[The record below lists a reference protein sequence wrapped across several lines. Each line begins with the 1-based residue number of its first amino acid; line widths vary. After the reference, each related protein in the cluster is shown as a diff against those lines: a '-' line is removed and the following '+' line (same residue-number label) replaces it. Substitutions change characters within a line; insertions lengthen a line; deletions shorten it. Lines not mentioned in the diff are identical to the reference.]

1 MAAQIH
7 GAHQI
12 DRSSMR
18 VALSNRVFIY
28 KSAFHREGECSCLVL
43 DASVSGI
50 LAECGTLPLK
60 HIDADA
66 TDKEAARFPKEHPAR
81 SGLAYTIDSSSAV
94 ARGVNKAQGYIFPP
108 MWRTGGK
115 KDTAPLGSLTDLAL
129 AGVSYTYRALILDL
143 GPLFLMVQWLTHT
156 SVQLY
161 PRDVYEERVKS
172 VNKKICKFRIGM
184 ALIFEHYV
192 ISFLSSDL
200 VFQPTWASSRE
211 VLPPSPSNFYDPGW
225 EFLTAITKWMQSRLN
240 ADRNGLAC
248 EVIRAANDAF
258 LGIGVYTVVEIFF
271 LAGLSP
277 FLTEAEV
284 FTNPSRVARF
294 CGGYFEF
301 LHKSRTDLWK
311 LLRPA
316 MKDGYLAPTIQQR
329 LGYID
334 WLHVYAK
341 DRCKIPVRMAAL
353 VDDYTKSVRA
363 YSVRAET
370 WIRYDT
376 PIFYDVFEPTF
387 LATALSLDYNLGHLI
402 FGARTW
408 VPPWGEACDSPRPF
422 NSTLDTPTFLR
433 PDYYTPMILD
443 KVDFCFKSLPHRTVH
458 TYRGDKQIW
467 SITPPATN
475 SQGRCF
481 IPDSAEVSVI
491 LGEERRHML
500 FSYIVKHTQKVAIG
514 PLEYCGNAHRISMGR
529 STRAVPCYG
538 DPSLPEFYAERD
550 LKTRLLPTPIPGE
563 RRPTLSSAATKTLKS
578 QLREVASSRA
588 LKRAHEGEEKEN
600 MDAPPKVKRSRMSAD
615 QRLALGMAC

>member
-1 MAAQIH
+1 
-7 GAHQI
+7 
-12 DRSSMR
+12 
-18 VALSNRVFIY
+18 
-28 KSAFHREGECSCLVL
+28 
-43 DASVSGI
+43 
-50 LAECGTLPLK
+50 
-60 HIDADA
+60 
-66 TDKEAARFPKEHPAR
+66 
-81 SGLAYTIDSSSAV
+81 
-94 ARGVNKAQGYIFPP
+94 
-108 MWRTGGK
+108 
-115 KDTAPLGSLTDLAL
+115 
-129 AGVSYTYRALILDL
+129 
-143 GPLFLMVQWLTHT
+143 
-156 SVQLY
+156 
-161 PRDVYEERVKS
+161 
-172 VNKKICKFRIGM
+172 
-184 ALIFEHYV
+184 
-192 ISFLSSDL
+192 
-200 VFQPTWASSRE
+200 PTWASSRE

-225 EFLTAITKWMQSRLN
+225 EFLTAVTKWMQSRLN

-248 EVIRAANDAF
+248 EVIRAANDVF
-258 LGIGVYTVVEIFF
+258 LGIGVYTVLEIFF

-316 MKDGYLAPTIQQR
+316 MKDSYLAPTIQQR

-353 VDDYTKSVRA
+353 VDDYT
-363 YSVRAET
+363 
-370 WIRYDT
+370 
-376 PIFYDVFEPTF
+376 PTF
-387 LATALSLDYNLGHLI
+387 LATALSLDHNLGHLI
-402 FGARTW
+402 FGAPTW
-408 VPPWGEACDSPRPF
+408 VALGGKPATLRDPLTVFFEEQGA
-422 NSTLDTPTFLR
+422 LDTPTFLR

-458 TYRGDKQIW
+458 TYRGNKQIW

-475 SQGRCF
+475 SQGR
-481 IPDSAEVSVI
+481 DSAKVSVI
-491 LGEERRHML
+491 LGEERRAL
-500 FSYIVKHTQKVAIG
+500 LKVAIG

-538 DPSLPEFYAERD
+538 DPSLPEFYAKRD
-550 LKTRLLPTPIPGE
+550 LKSRLLPTAIPGE

-615 QRLALGMAC
+615 QRLVLGMAC

>member
-1 MAAQIH
+1 M
-7 GAHQI
+7 
-12 DRSSMR
+12 STMPEC
-18 VALSNRVFIY
+18 
-28 KSAFHREGECSCLVL
+28 REGECSCLVL

-66 TDKEAARFPKEHPAR
+66 TDKEAARFPKEHPAQ

-108 MWRTGGK
+108 MWRTGGRR
-115 KDTAPLGSLTDLAL
+115 TPPLWI
-129 AGVSYTYRALILDL
+129 R
-143 GPLFLMVQWLTHT
+143 
-156 SVQLY
+156 
-161 PRDVYEERVKS
+161 
-172 VNKKICKFRIGM
+172 KFRIGM
-184 ALIFEHYV
+184 ALVFEHYV
-192 ISFLSSDL
+192 IAFLSSDL

-225 EFLTAITKWMQSRLN
+225 EFLTAVTKWMQSRLN

-248 EVIRAANDAF
+248 EVIRAANDVF

-316 MKDGYLAPTIQQR
+316 MKDG
-329 LGYID
+329 
-334 WLHVYAK
+334 
-341 DRCKIPVRMAAL
+341 
-353 VDDYTKSVRA
+353 
-363 YSVRAET
+363 
-370 WIRYDT
+370 
-376 PIFYDVFEPTF
+376 EPTF
-387 LATALSLDYNLGHLI
+387 LATALSLDHNLSHLI
-402 FGARTW
+402 FGAPTW
-408 VPPWGEACDSPRPF
+408 VALGGKPATLRDPLTVFFEEQGA
-422 NSTLDTPTFLR
+422 LDTPTFLR

-481 IPDSAEVSVI
+481 IPDSAE
-491 LGEERRHML
+491 RRHML

-514 PLEYCGNAHRISMGR
+514 PLEYCGNTHRISMGR

-538 DPSLPEFYAERD
+538 DPSLPEFYAECD
-550 LKTRLLPTPIPGE
+550 LKSRLLPIVIPGE
-563 RRPTLSSAATKTLKS
+563 RKPTLSSTATKTLKS

-600 MDAPPKVKRSRMSAD
+600 MDAPPKVKRSQMSAD

>member
-1 MAAQIH
+1 
-7 GAHQI
+7 
-12 DRSSMR
+12 
-18 VALSNRVFIY
+18 
-28 KSAFHREGECSCLVL
+28 
-43 DASVSGI
+43 
-50 LAECGTLPLK
+50 
-60 HIDADA
+60 
-66 TDKEAARFPKEHPAR
+66 
-81 SGLAYTIDSSSAV
+81 
-94 ARGVNKAQGYIFPP
+94 

-161 PRDVYEERVKS
+161 PRDVYEERG
-172 VNKKICKFRIGM
+172 KICKFRIGM

-353 VDDYTKSVRA
+353 VDDYTSVRA

-408 VPPWGEACDSPRPF
+408 VPLGGSLRLSE
-422 NSTLDTPTFLR
+422 TL
-433 PDYYTPMILD
+433 
-443 KVDFCFKSLPHRTVH
+443 
-458 TYRGDKQIW
+458 
-467 SITPPATN
+467 
-475 SQGRCF
+475 
-481 IPDSAEVSVI
+481 
-491 LGEERRHML
+491 
-500 FSYIVKHTQKVAIG
+500 
-514 PLEYCGNAHRISMGR
+514 
-529 STRAVPCYG
+529 
-538 DPSLPEFYAERD
+538 
-550 LKTRLLPTPIPGE
+550 
-563 RRPTLSSAATKTLKS
+563 
-578 QLREVASSRA
+578 
-588 LKRAHEGEEKEN
+588 
-600 MDAPPKVKRSRMSAD
+600 
-615 QRLALGMAC
+615 

>member
-1 MAAQIH
+1 M
-7 GAHQI
+7 
-12 DRSSMR
+12 STMPEC
-18 VALSNRVFIY
+18 
-28 KSAFHREGECSCLVL
+28 REGECSCLVL

-66 TDKEAARFPKEHPAR
+66 ADKEAARFPKEHPAQ
-81 SGLAYTIDSSSAV
+81 SGLAYTINSSSAV

-172 VNKKICKFRIGM
+172 VNKKIRKFRIGM
-184 ALIFEHYV
+184 ALVFEHYV
-192 ISFLSSDL
+192 IAFLSSDL
-200 VFQPTWASSRE
+200 VFQVFEIHSQPGHPHVR

-225 EFLTAITKWMQSRLN
+225 EFLTAVTKWMQSRLN

-248 EVIRAANDAF
+248 EVIRAANNVF

-316 MKDGYLAPTIQQR
+316 MKDG
-329 LGYID
+329 
-334 WLHVYAK
+334 
-341 DRCKIPVRMAAL
+341 
-353 VDDYTKSVRA
+353 
-363 YSVRAET
+363 
-370 WIRYDT
+370 
-376 PIFYDVFEPTF
+376 EPTF
-387 LATALSLDYNLGHLI
+387 LATALSLDHNLSHLI
-402 FGARTW
+402 FGAPTW
-408 VPPWGEACDSPRPF
+408 VALGGKPANLRDPLTVFFEEQGA
-422 NSTLDTPTFLR
+422 LDTPTFLR

-458 TYRGDKQIW
+458 TYCGDKQIW
-467 SITPPATN
+467 STTPPATN

-481 IPDSAEVSVI
+481 IPDSAEVSVV

-514 PLEYCGNAHRISMGR
+514 PLEYCG
-529 STRAVPCYG
+529 
-538 DPSLPEFYAERD
+538 
-550 LKTRLLPTPIPGE
+550 
-563 RRPTLSSAATKTLKS
+563 
-578 QLREVASSRA
+578 
-588 LKRAHEGEEKEN
+588 
-600 MDAPPKVKRSRMSAD
+600 
-615 QRLALGMAC
+615 